1 MAKQDVLIK
10 KDWLDDVE
18 ELLDGEQMEKLC
30 YGLVTYGLYGD
41 RLETDDKTLQMGLN
55 LIYSQMDKMGA
66 NYSKSIAASENGAKT
81 KRKWN
86 PMEIWRLYQQGLSG
100 ADIIRALEEKYGEK
114 ISPSSIYSNKGWQ
127 ERNSKYPSFY
137 EEEEIVEKVNT
148 NVEKVVIS
156 DNSEKNTNSTKFE
169 F

>member
-18 ELLDGEQMEKLC
+18 GLLDGEQMEKLC
-30 YGLVTYGLYGD
+30 YGLVIYGLYGD

-66 NYSKSIAASENGAKT
+66 NYSKSIAASENGANT
-81 KRKWN
+81 KRKWD

-100 ADIIRALEEKYGEK
+100 ANIIRALEEKYGERVP
-114 ISPSSIYSNKGWQ
+114 PSSVYSNKGWQ
-127 ERNSKYPSFY
+127 ERDSKHPSFY
-137 EEEEIVEKVNT
+137 KEEEIVDEVNT
-148 NVEKVVIS
+148 NVEEVVIS

>member
-18 ELLDGEQMEKLC
+18 ELLDANQMEKLC
-30 YGLVTYGLYGD
+30 YGLVMYGIYGD

-66 NYSKSIAASENGAKT
+66 SCSKSIAASINGANSKM
-81 KRKWN
+81 KYD
-86 PMEIWRLYQQGLSG
+86 PMEIWGLYQQGFSG
-100 ADIIRALEEKYGEK
+100 ADIVRTLSEKYGVK
-114 ISPSSIYSNKGWQ
+114 ITPSSIYSNKGWQ
-127 ERNSKYPSFY
+127 ERENKHPSFY
-137 EEEEIVEKVNT
+137 REESTNVNT
-148 NVEKVVIS
+148 
-156 DNSEKNTNSTKFE
+156 EKNTNSTKFD

>member
-18 ELLDGEQMEKLC
+18 DLLDSEQMEKLC
-30 YGLVTYGLYGD
+30 YGLITYGLYGD

-66 NYSKSIAASENGAKT
+66 TYNRAMIASENGANSKM
-81 KRKWN
+81 KYD
-86 PMEIWRLYQQGLSG
+86 PMEIWGLYQQGLSG
-100 ADIIRALEEKYGEK
+100 ADIIRALSAKYGVAVPK
-114 ISPSSIYSNKGWQ
+114 SSVYSNKGWQ
-127 ERNSKYPSFY
+127 ERDNKHPSFY
-137 EEEEIVEKVNT
+137 REEENT
-148 NVEKVVIS
+148 KEESFV
-156 DNSEKNTNSTKFE
+156 NSENSEENTKITKFD

>member
-18 ELLDGEQMEKLC
+18 DLLDSTQMEKLC
-30 YGLVTYGLYGD
+30 YGLIMYGIYGD

-66 NYSKSIAASENGAKT
+66 SYNKSTAASTIGADK
-81 KRKWN
+81 KRKYD
-86 PMEIWRLYQQGLSG
+86 PMEIWGLYQQGLSG
-100 ADIIRALEEKYGEK
+100 ADIVRALSEKYGVH
-114 ISPSSIYSNKGWQ
+114 ITPSSIYSNKGWQ
-127 ERNSKYPSFY
+127 ERENKHPSFY
-137 EEEEIVEKVNT
+137 KEEEQDEECTKSST
-148 NVEKVVIS
+148 NVIIE
-156 DNSEKNTNSTKFE
+156 NTLKNTNSTKFE

>member
-18 ELLDGEQMEKLC
+18 ALLDSNQMEKLC
-30 YGLVTYGLYGD
+30 YGLVMYGIYGD

-66 NYSKSIAASENGAKT
+66 SYSKGAAASENGASA
-81 KRKWN
+81 KRKYD
-86 PMEIWRLYQQGLSG
+86 PMEIWGLYQEGLTG
-100 ADIIRALEEKYGEK
+100 AQIIGVLEEKYGGRVP
-114 ISPSSIYSNKGWQ
+114 PSSVYSNKGWQ
-127 ERNSKYPSFY
+127 ERDNKHPSFY
-137 EEEEIVEKVNT
+137 REKEEIEEELSTKENY
-148 NVEKVVIS
+148 
-156 DNSEKNTNSTKFE
+156 DNSEKNTNSTKFD